1 MSRQPSSGALRRLA
15 IAALGLLVAGVVLLY
30 YRSTLDAAEI
40 RRLKDKIKSL
50 REINGSLHGQ
60 LDDIFRERAEREA
73 KANDPVR
80 VGRTLPELRARG
92 WINGTP
98 PSLSDLG
105 GKVVVLDLWAYW

>member
-1 MSRQPSSGALRRLA
+1 M
-15 IAALGLLVAGVVLLY
+15 VLLY

-60 LDDIFRERAEREA
+60 IDDILRERAEREA

-92 WINGTP
+92 WINGRP
-98 PSLSDLG
+98 PSLSELG